1 MVVAVSRAKALSDL
15 AYMVKVTQIPSP
27 NTILGWRRRH
37 GRRPRLSP
45 HPGEHTAPP
54 LRPTCNSRAGG
65 RGGWGQRSGSARRT
79 RRAGHV
85 ESLEG
90 GPFPPSGMSSLSMVN
105 LWGEGRRGKWRG
117 GGGKRGEEESTG
129 TFSLFL
135 LVASGGKGIAV
146 GRSGTAGEVPGAR
159 REVVSRSGAAHAALC
174 SEGGGGVGGG
184 AHRSG

>member
-1 MVVAVSRAKALSDL
+1 MVVAVSGAKALSDWT
-15 AYMVKVTQIPSP
+15 YMVQVTQLPLP
-27 NTILGWRRRH
+27 NTILGLRRL
-37 GRRPRLSP
+37 RRPRRLSP

-65 RGGWGQRSGSARRT
+65 RGGWGQRSGSALGT

-90 GPFPPSGMSSLSMVN
+90 GAFPAQRDVIVVHGKFMGRGKEGE
-105 LWGEGRRGKWRG
+105 GEGRRGR
-117 GGGKRGEEESTG
+117 RGEEGSTC
-129 TFSLFL
+129 TCALFF
-135 LVASGGKGIAV
+135 LVASGGKGAAV
-146 GRSGTAGEVPGAR
+146 GRSGKVGEVPGAR